1 MKYTIAFLLTVALLC
16 FSIVTGR
23 AEEPTALPSGTYYL
37 SLTVEG
43 SKEGLKNF
51 PVHVTTKSAGKIRMK
66 DSDLDRAETDIVLDA
81 GELGKFV
88 GHTDEY
94 YLEGKMY
101 HGVIVLSATKFTT
114 GFKGKIETVHLIGS
128 VSNHSANGEGSTFK
142 NHSID
147 AQVKWTLTT
156 QPQD

>member
-1 MKYTIAFLLTVALLC
+1 MKNTIAFLLTVALLC

-23 AEEPTALPSGTYYL
+23 AEQPTELPSGTYYL

-66 DSDLDRAETDIVLDA
+66 DSDLDRAETDIVIDA
-81 GELGKFV
+81 GEIGKLV

-101 HGVIVLSATKFTT
+101 QGVIVLSATKFND
-114 GFKGKIETVHLIGS
+114 GFFGGWGENRNLAFDRIG
-128 VSNHSANGEGSTFK
+128 F
-142 NHSID
+142 
-147 AQVKWTLTT
+147 
-156 QPQD
+156 QPFRQRRGN

>member
-1 MKYTIAFLLTVALLC
+1 MKYIIAFLLTVALLC

-23 AEEPTALPSGTYYL
+23 AEQPTELPSGTYYL

-43 SKEGLKNF
+43 SNEGMKNF

-101 HGVIVLSATKFTT
+101 QGVIVLSATKFTT

-142 NHSID
+142 NQSKE
-147 AQVKWTLTT
+147 AQVKWTLTN